1 MNIMLLKTISIL
13 ISYFITVKYY
23 FMLVYLERWM
33 VVMSSIVAVVIVVN

>member
-13 ISYFITVKYY
+13 ISYLITVKYY